1 MREKLWRLY
10 IPQEMPTDLRISEIA
25 EKYDGVSGSD
35 ISNAVLKAALKAAK
49 NQESF
54 VKQADFEDAVAE
66 IVKSKKAN
74 KSGSPRDVKITK
86 SEIVPESEVPKDI
99 VNKSKEFQ
107 EVN

>member
-1 MREKLWRLY
+1 
-10 IPQEMPTDLRISEIA
+10 MPTDLRISEIA

-49 NQESF
+49 NQESI

-74 KSGSPRDVKITK
+74 KSGIPRDVKITK

-99 VNKSKEFQ
+99 VNKSKELQ

>member
-1 MREKLWRLY
+1 
-10 IPQEMPTDLRISEIA
+10 MPTDLRISEIA

-66 IVKSKKAN
+66 IVKSKRRTKAEAPEMLRLQN
-74 KSGSPRDVKITK
+74 PR
-86 SEIVPESEVPKDI
+86 
-99 VNKSKEFQ
+99 
-107 EVN
+107 

>member
-1 MREKLWRLY
+1 
-10 IPQEMPTDLRISEIA
+10 MPLQRSSRA
-25 EKYDGVSGSD
+25 
-35 ISNAVLKAALKAAK
+35 
-49 NQESF
+49 
-54 VKQADFEDAVAE
+54 
-66 IVKSKKAN
+66 KAN